1 MDWKCL
7 PACIGS
13 LPHLDS
19 KLAVDTVLRHLRRVP
34 FWPQLPSIGFEE
46 NMYAQYATH
55 LPGAK
60 IDVERKRIAVDLNS
74 YDPEAFYTAVLGEDL
89 DYFQH
94 PRPSFHGLYELM
106 ENWQLPAE
114 TIALKGQVT
123 GPVSL
128 GMQIVDSTTGK
139 SVIYDEAYSEIVR
152 KNLNM
157 MLRWQERFLRQKCPE
172 TIMFLDEPSLSLVG
186 TPFAAISKE
195 SVVKWIDEVFENVQS
210 IRAVH
215 CCGNT
220 DWPMVLSASI
230 DILSL
235 DAYNYGHTIGLY
247 PREVKDF
254 LDQGGTIAWGVV
266 PNDAEVLAAETVD
279 SLVERLERAIGS
291 LGSRGVPM
299 EKLVRQALITPQC
312 GLASLQ
318 DESLADDALHML
330 VKVSEMMRRQYHL
343 E

>member
-13 LPHLDS
+13 LPHLDPR
-19 KLAVDTVLRHLRRVP
+19 LALDTVLRHLTRVP

-55 LPGAK
+55 LPGAN
-60 IDVERKRIAVDLNS
+60 IDGERKRITVDLS
-74 YDPEAFYTAVLGEDL
+74 GYDPEAFYTAVLNEDL
-89 DYFQH
+89 DYFEH
-94 PRPSFHGLYELM
+94 PRTSFHGLYELM
-106 ENWQLPAE
+106 DNWELPEGAL
-114 TIALKGQVT
+114 ALKGQVT

-128 GMQIVDSTTGK
+128 GLQIVDSATGK
-139 SVIYDEAYSEIVR
+139 SVVYDEAYSEIVR

-195 SVVKWIDEVFENVQS
+195 SVVRWINEVFENVRS
-210 IRAVH
+210 IKAVH

-220 DWPMVLSASI
+220 DWPMVLSTSI
-230 DILSL
+230 DILSF

-247 PREVKDF
+247 PREVQDF
-254 LDQGGTIAWGVV
+254 LDQKGTIAWGVV
-266 PNDAEVLAAETVD
+266 PNDPDALAGETVD
-279 SLVERLERAIGS
+279 SLVERLERAMGS
-291 LGSRGVPM
+291 LASRGLPM
-299 EKLVRQALITPQC
+299 DQLVRQALITPQC

-318 DESLADDALHML
+318 DESLADGALHML
-330 VKVSEMMRRQYHL
+330 DQVSEAMREQYRL
-343 E
+343 G